1 MRLGKG
7 ALGEGDRAV
16 ALSADGRCLAVASAI
31 GVWLYEAATSRALAL
46 LSTESSVRSVVFS
59 LHGALAA
66 GLENGRVEL
75 WEVETGERIGT
86 LRHADWDRVT
96 AVAFSPDGT
105 SLASGSWEQ
114 VIKLWEVESRREM
127 GIWEVPRESDSVWPL
142 PVAFSPDGRRLVSG
156 FQDGTVRLWDVATQT
171 ETARLEGH
179 TDRITSV
186 SFSPDGGLL
195 ASAGGR
201 GDPTVRL
208 WDTATQA
215 QVATLTG
222 HTGEVRSV
230 AFSSPDGAILASGGW
245 DRAVRLWDVA
255 THEEMATLE
264 EHGGPVHSVAFSRDG
279 ATLVSGAADGT
290 VLLRD
295 VESRNAARLSG
306 HGSLSSMALSP
317 DGAILA
323 SGSQDGTVRL
333 WDAATRARIATLE
346 GHASGVNSVSFS
358 ADGSLLASGSW
369 DRTVKLWEVG
379 SRELVETLEGHRDG
393 VTSVSFSPDG
403 TTLASAGG
411 WNDAT
416 VRLWNVGTRELIGT
430 LEGHTNEVRS
440 VAFSPPDGALLASA
454 GGYEDRT
461 VKLWDVETRELIG
474 TLEGHENEVSAVA
487 FSPDGNILA
496 SVSWDGIRLWSVTTR
511 EPIVHLEG
519 AGGRQSVAFSHD
531 GQSLVS
537 GSWGTVQLW
546 DLTTRGS
553 TAALQGH
560 TGLVHSVAFS
570 RDGTTLA
577 TGAQDGTMLLWQI
590 QLLQPRPHTLTKVS
604 SVEQQVPAGAL
615 AKPFVVLVRDQYGNP
630 SAGATVTFAVTAGG
644 GTLSVTTAVT
654 DADGRASTTLT
665 LGPQPGINTVEA
677 IVDRLQPV
685 MFTATGLAVPRT
697 LVKLSGDEQQAAAGA
712 QLAEPLVVSVRDQN
726 GAALP
731 GAVVTFSVLGEGG
744 TLSAAADT
752 TDAEGLAGTTLALGE
767 ELGTYRIVATAADLE
782 PVTFTATAE
791 ATPDFNG
798 DGVTDFSD
806 FFLFAEA
813 FGGRDPRF
821 DLDASGSVDFADFF
835 LFAEA
840 FGQPARAKLLAM
852 ARERLGL
859 PDGPLL
865 QPNAPNPFNSGTV
878 ISWFQ
883 LQPGEARLEVFT
895 VTGQRV
901 AVLHEGA
908 EKAGLH
914 RLHWDGRSDQGHL
927 LASGVYVYRLVTAEG
942 GWTRKLT
949 LLR

>member
-1 MRLGKG
+1 M
-7 ALGEGDRAV
+7 
-16 ALSADGRCLAVASAI
+16 
-31 GVWLYEAATSRALAL
+31 
-46 LSTESSVRSVVFS
+46 
-59 LHGALAA
+59 
-66 GLENGRVEL
+66 
-75 WEVETGERIGT
+75 
-86 LRHADWDRVT
+86 
-96 AVAFSPDGT
+96 
-105 SLASGSWEQ
+105 
-114 VIKLWEVESRREM
+114 
-127 GIWEVPRESDSVWPL
+127 
-142 PVAFSPDGRRLVSG
+142 
-156 FQDGTVRLWDVATQT
+156 
-171 ETARLEGH
+171 
-179 TDRITSV
+179 
-186 SFSPDGGLL
+186 
-195 ASAGGR
+195 
-201 GDPTVRL
+201 
-208 WDTATQA
+208 
-215 QVATLTG
+215 
-222 HTGEVRSV
+222 
-230 AFSSPDGAILASGGW
+230 
-245 DRAVRLWDVA
+245 
-255 THEEMATLE
+255 
-264 EHGGPVHSVAFSRDG
+264 
-279 ATLVSGAADGT
+279 
-290 VLLRD
+290 
-295 VESRNAARLSG
+295 
-306 HGSLSSMALSP
+306 
-317 DGAILA
+317 
-323 SGSQDGTVRL
+323 
-333 WDAATRARIATLE
+333 
-346 GHASGVNSVSFS
+346 
-358 ADGSLLASGSW
+358 
-369 DRTVKLWEVG
+369 
-379 SRELVETLEGHRDG
+379 
-393 VTSVSFSPDG
+393 
-403 TTLASAGG
+403 
-411 WNDAT
+411 
-416 VRLWNVGTRELIGT
+416 GTRELIGT

-821 DLDASGSVDFADFF
+821 DLGRQRLGGLRRLLPLRRGLRPAGAGQAAGHGPGAARAAGRPAAA
-835 LFAEA
+835 AERA
-840 FGQPARAKLLAM
+840 ESLQQRDRHLLVPAAARGGAPGGVYRDGPARGRV
-852 ARERLGL
+852 ARGCREGRPSPPALGRAER
-859 PDGPLL
+859 
-865 QPNAPNPFNSGTV
+865 
-878 ISWFQ
+878 
-883 LQPGEARLEVFT
+883 PGSPP
-895 VTGQRV
+895 GQRGLRV
-901 AVLHEGA
+901 P
-908 EKAGLH
+908 AGD
-914 RLHWDGRSDQGHL
+914 R
-927 LASGVYVYRLVTAEG
+927 
-942 GWTRKLT
+942 
-949 LLR
+949 